1 MIDQPHNETDE
12 DDVLDIELDDVA
24 EPPVSPPPP
33 PASATHEVLEIT
45 LEDLADEPHPV
56 GVEYPAITEQQ
67 AALGKPGVTVPCIC
81 STTGQHFDVR
91 FEESEP
97 GVYRAVEAVR
107 TAPGDAKAAGPGAM
121 ASVAG
126 TFRMGPDY
134 RCPYC
139 GDGSLSICDVC
150 EAVLCLGA
158 TDKSGDCQCPGC
170 HAILTATGGP
180 ATAAPTRGKGKRASG
195 KAW

>member
-1 MIDQPHNETDE
+1 MIDRPPNELGE
-12 DDVLDIELDDVA
+12 DDVLDIELDDVP
-24 EPPVSPPPP
+24 EPPVPAPPPP
-33 PASATHEVLEIT
+33 VPATDEVLEIT
-45 LEDLADEPHPV
+45 LEDLAEEACPASA
-56 GVEYPAITEQQ
+56 EYPAVTEQQ
-67 AALGKPGVTVPCIC
+67 AALGKPGVIVPCIC
-81 STTGQHFDVR
+81 SATGQHFEVR

-107 TAPGDAKAAGPGAM
+107 TAPADAKAAGPGAM

-139 GDGSLSICDVC
+139 GDGALSICEVC

-158 TDKSGDCQCPGC
+158 TDKPGDCQCPGC

-180 ATAAPTRGKGKRASG
+180 ATAAPALGKEEGKPG